1 MLREKCNYLKVL
13 QVLNHFLPQQTAG
26 TEVYTWALSKYLQN
40 QGIDVTVMIPNNGEQ
55 SSEEYIYDGLL
66 VHQYAE
72 PSIVDRSLVMGF
84 REPSGLIHFEEYIR
98 EERPNIIHF
107 HELSGSNGITLK
119 HVHIAKK
126 SGAKV
131 IMTFHLAG
139 YSCKTG
145 TLVQLGKNTCD
156 GIIDLQKCSN
166 CYLQSTG
173 NGKISTTL
181 TATSILLSKFLINT
195 TRWQNKVG
203 TALGTT
209 SIISKL
215 KKDLNILVSL
225 CDCVVSLTS
234 WYEKILIANGI
245 DQKKI
250 QVIKQGIPFDPTNY
264 ISTRTTHDG
273 PLKLIFLGRINKF
286 KGIHLLIEAIKDID
300 PLLVQLSIFGNS
312 DDSIYES
319 SLKNLT
325 ESNNNIFWNGQ
336 LNQKD
341 VVKILQQHDALCLCS
356 TFSEMSPLVIQE
368 AFAAGI
374 PVIASNVYGNEEQIR
389 HNMNGLLFDFNN
401 VNDLRRQI
409 IRCIKEP
416 TLLQDLAKNIKSPR
430 SFKEVGGEYLTLYKN
445 LLN

>member
-1 MLREKCNYLKVL
+1 
-13 QVLNHFLPQQTAG
+13 
-26 TEVYTWALSKYLQN
+26 
-40 QGIDVTVMIPNNGEQ
+40 
-55 SSEEYIYDGLL
+55 
-66 VHQYAE
+66 
-72 PSIVDRSLVMGF
+72 
-84 REPSGLIHFEEYIR
+84 
-98 EERPNIIHF
+98 
-107 HELSGSNGITLK
+107 
-119 HVHIAKK
+119 
-126 SGAKV
+126 
-131 IMTFHLAG
+131 
-139 YSCKTG
+139 
-145 TLVQLGKNTCD
+145 
-156 GIIDLQKCSN
+156 
-166 CYLQSTG
+166 
-173 NGKISTTL
+173 
-181 TATSILLSKFLINT
+181 
-195 TRWQNKVG
+195 
-203 TALGTT
+203 
-209 SIISKL
+209 
-215 KKDLNILVSL
+215 
-225 CDCVVSLTS
+225 
-234 WYEKILIANGI
+234 LIANGI

-273 PLKLIFLGRINKF
+273 SLKLIFLGRINKF
-286 KGIHLLIEAIKDID
+286 KGLHLLIEAIKDID

-312 DDSIYES
+312 DDSFYES
-319 SLKNLT
+319 SLKNQT

-416 TLLQDLAKNIKSPR
+416 SLLQDLAKNIKSPR

>member
-1 MLREKCNYLKVL
+1 M
-13 QVLNHFLPQQTAG
+13 
-26 TEVYTWALSKYLQN
+26 YTWALSKHLQN
-40 QGIDVTVMIPNNGEQ
+40 NGIDVKVLIPRYGETA
-55 SSEEYIYDGLL
+55 SNDYIFDGIPI
-66 VHQYAE
+66 HQYAE

-264 ISTRTTHDG
+264 ISTRTIHDG

-286 KGIHLLIEAIKDID
+286 KGLHLLIEAIKYID
-300 PLLVQLSIFGNS
+300 PHLVQLSIFGNS
-312 DDSIYES
+312 DDSFYES
-319 SLKNLT
+319 SLKNQT

-416 TLLQDLAKNIKSPR
+416 SLLQDLAKNIKSPR